1 MKENN
6 KKKGKKKIVAIIV
19 ILCVVAIACGGTAY
33 FMFFN
38 RNKEEVP
45 VATEAEKVAQ
55 EENTIIEEKEV
66 EIYSGNDRPIAVMI
80 DNVEGAFPQAGVNDA
95 YMVYEIIV
103 EGGQTRIMALFKG
116 ADLELIGPV
125 RSSRH
130 YFLDYALEN
139 DAIYVHYGWS
149 PKAQSDISTYGVDN
163 INGLIT
169 GSGVF
174 WRSTEKYAPH
184 NAVISTE
191 NILKQAKKYGYR
203 TTSDEE
209 SVLNY
214 VTEEVLLED
223 GEKAEKIVI
232 PYSYSHKVTYE
243 YDEKTGRYTR
253 DLGDGVQEDWTTGE
267 EVTTKNIIITFA
279 SNYTLNDGSS
289 KGRQD
294 INNVGTL
301 DGYYITN
308 GKAIK
313 ITCEKESRTAK
324 TIYKDLD
331 GNEIEVNDGN
341 TFVQICPLNANVTI
355 K

>member
-1 MKENN
+1 MEGNN
-6 KKKGKKKIVAIIV
+6 KKKGKKKNVVIIV

-38 RNKEEVP
+38 ENKEEVP
-45 VATEAEKVAQ
+45 AVTEAIAQ
-55 EENTIIEEKEV
+55 EEITTVEEKEV

-243 YDEKTGRYTR
+243 YNEETGRYTR

-294 INNVGTL
+294 INNIGTL

-313 ITCEKESRTAK
+313 ITCEKASRTAK
-324 TIYKDLD
+324 TIYKDLE
-331 GNEIEVNDGN
+331 GNEIAVNDGN